1 MKNTKFYAY
10 IQLMRIK
17 QWVKNLFVFV
27 AAFFSGKVLEG
38 DVFLNSLYAFLLF
51 SLVASAVYVINDIA
65 DVEKDRLHP
74 TKKNRPIAAAK
85 IKISNA
91 WILLFILIGATVF
104 GLLLFAN
111 WQLAGILVVYFVMNI
126 LYSFK
131 LKQVAIVDIFII
143 AFGFLLRV
151 LAGGAATG
159 LQITDWAI
167 LLNFVLAL
175 VLAAGKRRGELKNLE
190 ITGVTRK
197 ALAGYSVNYLDIILA
212 ISSTVAIVCYIMF
225 IVSPE
230 VQERFHH
237 NIIYTVV
244 FVIFGIFRYL
254 QLALVFDN
262 SESPTKILYQDNY
275 IRFTVLL
282 WLVAFL
288 LLIYFR

>member
-1 MKNTKFYAY
+1 MKNTKFFSY

-27 AAFFSGKVLEG
+27 AAFFSGKVLEAE
-38 DVFLNSLYAFLLF
+38 VFLNSLYAFLLF
-51 SLVASAVYVINDIA
+51 SLIASAVYVINDIA
-65 DVEKDRLHP
+65 DVEKDRMHP
-74 TKKNRPIAAAK
+74 TKKNRPIAAGK

-91 WILLFILIGATVF
+91 WILLFILIGTAAL

-111 WQLAGILVVYFVMNI
+111 WQLAGILVLYFVMNI
-126 LYSFK
+126 LYSFR

-175 VLAAGKRRGELKNLE
+175 VLAAGKRRGEMKNME
-190 ITGVTRK
+190 ITGETRK

-230 VQERFHH
+230 AQERFHH

-254 QLALVFDN
+254 QLALVFNN